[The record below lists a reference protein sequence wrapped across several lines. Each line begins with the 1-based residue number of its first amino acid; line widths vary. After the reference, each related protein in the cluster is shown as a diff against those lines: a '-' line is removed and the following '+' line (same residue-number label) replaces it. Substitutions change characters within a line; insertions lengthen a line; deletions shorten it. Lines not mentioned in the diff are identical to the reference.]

1 LPILGT
7 SLVVA
12 VCTEHWKRC
21 CENSFA
27 VLDRDNMPN
36 AYRNSTV
43 VATDPGERLHEHKSG
58 CYVKD
63 IPLSSVI

>member
-1 LPILGT
+1 MPILGT
-7 SLVVA
+7 SLGVA

-21 CENSFA
+21 ENSFA
-27 VLDRDNMPN
+27 VLDGDNMPN
-36 AYRNSTV
+36 AYRNSMV
-43 VATDPGERLHEHKSG
+43 VAIDPGERLHEHKSG